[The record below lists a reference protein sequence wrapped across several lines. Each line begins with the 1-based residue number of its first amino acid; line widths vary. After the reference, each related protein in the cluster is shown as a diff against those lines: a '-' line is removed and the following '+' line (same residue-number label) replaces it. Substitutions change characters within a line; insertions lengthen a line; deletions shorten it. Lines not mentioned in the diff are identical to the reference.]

1 MEFTP
6 EQITEIISEITNGD
20 QGFQCLVKQGL
31 ESLMAH
37 VKNKVD
43 LLFSVVSARFFS
55 GENLLDSK

>member
-1 MEFTP
+1 
-6 EQITEIISEITNGD
+6 
-20 QGFQCLVKQGL
+20 
-31 ESLMAH
+31 MASSILPVIPTSTSFFRCP